1 MSNVQEKIPLEN
13 KMKVTAY
20 GHRNP
25 WAHSSLSRIKTA
37 TVVGNNN
44 QAWVMRRMGFPG
56 GSVVKNSPANAG
68 NGSLIL
74 SPGRSPGEEKGNS
87 LQCILAWKNPWTKE
101 PGELQSTGCKESNMT
116 QQLNNN

>member
-1 MSNVQEKIPLEN
+1 MSFQPTIHTLKKRKAKSNVQEKIPPEN

-37 TVVGNNN
+37 TVVGSNN

-56 GSVVKNSPANAG
+56 GSVVKNPPAMHEMG
-68 NGSLIL
+68 V
-74 SPGRSPGEEKGNS
+74 
-87 LQCILAWKNPWTKE
+87 
-101 PGELQSTGCKESNMT
+101 
-116 QQLNNN
+116 